1 MAVLAAFPA
10 IVAVTIPV
18 PPMVVLN
25 AAAVTIPVAV
35 IITLS
40 IVTRRYPVVSA
51 VGRPAP
57 ISLMPSV
64 MTIDGVPISIDPNI
78 IGTRSYGPN
87 SNHAR
92 WRWWADPD
100 SKIYFS
106 RKCQSNSQKRQGKD
120 FFYHV

>member
-1 MAVLAAFPA
+1 MALLAV
-10 IVAVTIPV
+10 IAVTIPV

-25 AAAVTIPVAV
+25 AAPITLPVAV

-40 IVTRRYPVVSA
+40 IVARRYPVVSA
-51 VGRPAP
+51 VGGPAP
-57 ISLMPSV
+57 ISVMPPV
-64 MTIDGVPISIDPNI
+64 MTTDGVPISVDPNI
-78 IGTRSYGPN
+78 TGTRSYWPN

-100 SKIYFS
+100 SKVYFS
-106 RKCQSNSQKRQGKD
+106 RNCQSSSQKRQGKD